1 LTIKNRVYNKR
12 VVLIKPLFF
21 RKELTMSD
29 AKSGRG
35 KYTPTPVSVTFPATF
50 PNDKL
55 AGKTVTY
62 AGRGRKPT
70 WWETAIEA
78 GLIATEEKDEAATDT
93 AADAPA
99 ADAKA

>member
-1 LTIKNRVYNKR
+1 
-12 VVLIKPLFF
+12 
-21 RKELTMSD
+21 MSD
-29 AKSGRG
+29 VKAGRG

-78 GLIATEEKDEAATDT
+78 GLIASDEKDEAATET
-93 AADAPA
+93 VADAPAPA

>member
-1 LTIKNRVYNKR
+1 
-12 VVLIKPLFF
+12 VLINQLFF

-55 AGKTVTY
+55 AGKTVTWK
-62 AGRGRKPT
+62 GRGRHPT
-70 WWETAIEA
+70 WYDIAVDA
-78 GLIATEEKDEAATDT
+78 GLIATDTEDATDT
-93 AADAPA
+93 TVGDAGA
-99 ADAKA
+99 TATQG

>member
-1 LTIKNRVYNKR
+1 
-12 VVLIKPLFF
+12 
-21 RKELTMSD
+21 MSD

-55 AGKTVTY
+55 AGKTMTY

-78 GLIATEEKDEAATDT
+78 GLIATEEKTETESPAAT
-93 AADAPA
+93 APA